1 MNIERQRKYRQ
12 LLRNAISYLD
22 FAEEYCNKNKTKNAD
37 VIKRINEI
45 KGMIELLQEIIID

>member
-22 FAEEYCNKNKTKNAD
+22 FAEEYCNKNKIKNAD